1 MAINDFQGDTFLGW
15 HISGGIFPLEV
26 LTLENT
32 AGKLFGVNVT
42 AFVTLAIKSVL
53 NAVTG
58 FLVPQRSSSRKRQVA
73 VDHSGSEQK
82 VCLQI
87 V

>member
-15 HISGGIFPLEV
+15 HISDGIFPSEV

-32 AGKLFGVNVT
+32 AGKLFGVNET

-58 FLVPQRSSSRKRQVA
+58 FLVPQRSFRKRQVA
-73 VDHSGSEQK
+73 VDDSGSEQK